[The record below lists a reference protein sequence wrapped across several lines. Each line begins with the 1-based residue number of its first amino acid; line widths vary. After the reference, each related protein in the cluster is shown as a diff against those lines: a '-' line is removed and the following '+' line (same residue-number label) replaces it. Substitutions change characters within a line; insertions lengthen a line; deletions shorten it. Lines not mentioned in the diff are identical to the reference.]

1 MSELDGIKSAAGDYY
16 KWALEAR
23 KKYLLMLQQSDET
36 IAELYIASINRIIQE
51 LKKGENKNLKYLLEV
66 IAKDVDQFNQDLAKA
81 IKFVVENDTENG
93 MYFIKQVSIDVLKEA
108 GVDTVPFIKSME
120 FSRKRAI
127 QTSFAR
133 SFARSHE
140 DGLKLSER
148 IWNIGQHNKKIMSD
162 IVRAGAGEDVVTVAR
177 SLESYVKKGK
187 TSIAANYPNMIKRM
201 ESRIPAN
208 LDYKALRLARTELTA
223 AYGEGVIASAK
234 ATPVV
239 KYVKWVISSSH
250 PRKDICDTN
259 ANGGPNGNGIY
270 EAMSCPIYPAHPNC
284 ICTLQPA
291 PENTTVVVDKLKAWL
306 KNPQSQ
312 PEIEE
317 WYQTHYKMFE

>member
-1 MSELDGIKSAAGDYY
+1 MSELDGIKSAAADYY

-81 IKFVVENDTENG
+81 IKFVVENGTENG

-133 SFARSHE
+133 SHE

-162 IVRAGAGEDVVTVAR
+162 IVRAGAGENVVTVAR

>member
-81 IKFVVENDTENG
+81 IKFVVENGTENG

-133 SFARSHE
+133 SHE

-162 IVRAGAGEDVVTVAR
+162 IVRAGAGENVVTVAR

>member
-81 IKFVVENDTENG
+81 IKFVVENGTENG

-133 SFARSHE
+133 NFARSHE

>member
-51 LKKGENKNLKYLLEV
+51 LKEGENKNLKYLLEV

-81 IKFVVENDTENG
+81 IKFVVENGTENG
-93 MYFIKQVSIDVLKEA
+93 MYFIKQVAIDVLKEA

-127 QTSFAR
+127 QT

-291 PENTTVVVDKLKAWL
+291 PEDTTVVVDKLKAWL

>member
-81 IKFVVENDTENG
+81 IKFVVENGTENG
-93 MYFIKQVSIDVLKEA
+93 MYFIKQVSIDVLKGA

-127 QTSFAR
+127 QT

>member
-51 LKKGENKNLKYLLEV
+51 LKEGENKNLKYLLEV

-81 IKFVVENDTENG
+81 IKFVVENGTENG

-127 QTSFAR
+127 QT

>member
-1 MSELDGIKSAAGDYY
+1 MSELDGIKSASGDYY

-51 LKKGENKNLKYLLEV
+51 LKEGENKNLKYLLEV

-81 IKFVVENDTENG
+81 IKFVVENGTENG

-127 QTSFAR
+127 QT

-291 PENTTVVVDKLKAWL
+291 LENTTVVVDKLKAWL

>member
-1 MSELDGIKSAAGDYY
+1 MSELDGIKSASGDYY

-51 LKKGENKNLKYLLEV
+51 LKEGKNKNLKYLLEV

-81 IKFVVENDTENG
+81 IKFVVENGTENG

-127 QTSFAR
+127 QT

>member
-1 MSELDGIKSAAGDYY
+1 
-16 KWALEAR
+16 
-23 KKYLLMLQQSDET
+23 
-36 IAELYIASINRIIQE
+36 
-51 LKKGENKNLKYLLEV
+51 
-66 IAKDVDQFNQDLAKA
+66 
-81 IKFVVENDTENG
+81 
-93 MYFIKQVSIDVLKEA
+93 
-108 GVDTVPFIKSME
+108 
-120 FSRKRAI
+120 
-127 QTSFAR
+127 
-133 SFARSHE
+133 
-140 DGLKLSER
+140 
-148 IWNIGQHNKKIMSD
+148 MSD

-291 PENTTVVVDKLKAWL
+291 PENTTVVVDKLKSL
-306 KNPQSQ
+306 VKKIHNHNQR
-312 PEIEE
+312 
-317 WYQTHYKMFE
+317 

>member
-81 IKFVVENDTENG
+81 IKFVVENSTENG

-127 QTSFAR
+127 QT

>member
-1 MSELDGIKSAAGDYY
+1 MSELDGIKSASGDYY

-51 LKKGENKNLKYLLEV
+51 LKEGENKNLKYLLEV

-81 IKFVVENDTENG
+81 IKFVVENGTENG

-127 QTSFAR
+127 QT
-133 SFARSHE
+133 ARSHE

>member
-81 IKFVVENDTENG
+81 IKFVVENGTENG

-127 QTSFAR
+127 QT

-223 AYGEGVIASAK
+223 AYGEGIIASAK

>member
-1 MSELDGIKSAAGDYY
+1 
-16 KWALEAR
+16 
-23 KKYLLMLQQSDET
+23 
-36 IAELYIASINRIIQE
+36 
-51 LKKGENKNLKYLLEV
+51 
-66 IAKDVDQFNQDLAKA
+66 
-81 IKFVVENDTENG
+81 
-93 MYFIKQVSIDVLKEA
+93 
-108 GVDTVPFIKSME
+108 ME

-127 QTSFAR
+127 QT

-250 PRKDICDTN
+250 PHKDICDTN

>member
-1 MSELDGIKSAAGDYY
+1 MSELDGIKSASGDYY

-51 LKKGENKNLKYLLEV
+51 LKEGENKNLKYLLEV

-81 IKFVVENDTENG
+81 IKFVVENGTENG

-127 QTSFAR
+127 QT

-317 WYQTHYKMFE
+317 WYQTYYKMFE

>member
-1 MSELDGIKSAAGDYY
+1 MSELDGIKSASGDYY

-51 LKKGENKNLKYLLEV
+51 LKEGENKNLKYLLEV

-81 IKFVVENDTENG
+81 IKFVVENGTENG

-127 QTSFAR
+127 QT

-291 PENTTVVVDKLKAWL
+291 PEDTTVVVDKLKAWL
-306 KNPQSQ
+306 KKPQSQ

>member
-81 IKFVVENDTENG
+81 IKFVVENGTENG

-120 FSRKRAI
+120 FSCKRAI
-127 QTSFAR
+127 QT

>member
-1 MSELDGIKSAAGDYY
+1 MSELDGIKSASGDYY

-51 LKKGENKNLKYLLEV
+51 LKEGENKNLKYLLEV

-81 IKFVVENDTENG
+81 IKFVVENGTENG

-127 QTSFAR
+127 QT

-306 KNPQSQ
+306 KNPRSQ

>member
-1 MSELDGIKSAAGDYY
+1 
-16 KWALEAR
+16 
-23 KKYLLMLQQSDET
+23 
-36 IAELYIASINRIIQE
+36 
-51 LKKGENKNLKYLLEV
+51 
-66 IAKDVDQFNQDLAKA
+66 
-81 IKFVVENDTENG
+81 
-93 MYFIKQVSIDVLKEA
+93 
-108 GVDTVPFIKSME
+108 ME
-120 FSRKRAI
+120 FNRKRAVQI
-127 QTSFAR
+127 
-133 SFARSHE
+133 SFARSHKN
-140 DGLKLSER
+140 GLKLSER
-148 IWNIGQHNKKIMSD
+148 IWNVGQHNKKIMSD
-162 IVRAGAGEDVVTVAR
+162 IVRAGVGEDVVTVAR

-187 TSIAANYPNMIKRM
+187 TSISANYPNMMKRM
-201 ESRIPAN
+201 GSRIPTN
-208 LDYKALRLARTELTA
+208 LDYNALRLARTELTA

-259 ANGGPNGNGIY
+259 ATGGTNGNGIY

-291 PENTTVVVDKLKAWL
+291 PEDTTVVVNKLKAWL

>member
-81 IKFVVENDTENG
+81 IKFVVKNGTENG

-127 QTSFAR
+127 QT

>member
-81 IKFVVENDTENG
+81 IKFVVENGTENG

-127 QTSFAR
+127 QT

-291 PENTTVVVDKLKAWL
+291 PENTTVVVDKLKSWL

>member
-81 IKFVVENDTENG
+81 IKFVVENGTENG

-127 QTSFAR
+127 QT

-201 ESRIPAN
+201 DSRIPAN

>member
-81 IKFVVENDTENG
+81 IKFVVENGTENG

-127 QTSFAR
+127 QT

-223 AYGEGVIASAK
+223 AYGSGVIASAK

>member
-81 IKFVVENDTENG
+81 IKFVVENGTENG

-127 QTSFAR
+127 QT

>member
-1 MSELDGIKSAAGDYY
+1 MSELDGIKSTSGDYY

-51 LKKGENKNLKYLLEV
+51 LKEGENKNLKYLLEV

-81 IKFVVENDTENG
+81 IKFVVENGTENG

-127 QTSFAR
+127 QT

>member
-51 LKKGENKNLKYLLEV
+51 LKEGENKNLKYLLEV

-81 IKFVVENDTENG
+81 IKFVVENGTENG

-127 QTSFAR
+127 QT

-223 AYGEGVIASAK
+223 AYGEGVITSAK

-291 PENTTVVVDKLKAWL
+291 PEDTTVVVDKLKAWL

>member
-1 MSELDGIKSAAGDYY
+1 MSELDGIKSASGDYY

-51 LKKGENKNLKYLLEV
+51 LKEGENKNLKYLLEV

-81 IKFVVENDTENG
+81 IKFVVENGTENG

-127 QTSFAR
+127 QT

-291 PENTTVVVDKLKAWL
+291 PEDTTVVVDKLKAWL

>member
-81 IKFVVENDTENG
+81 IKFVVENGTENG

-120 FSRKRAI
+120 FNRKRAVQI
-127 QTSFAR
+127 
-133 SFARSHE
+133 SFARSHK

-148 IWNIGQHNKKIMSD
+148 IWNVGQHNKKIMSD
-162 IVRAGAGEDVVTVAR
+162 IVRAGVGEDVVTVAR

-187 TSIAANYPNMIKRM
+187 TSISTNYPNMMKRIG
-201 ESRIPAN
+201 SRIPAN
-208 LDYKALRLARTELTA
+208 LDYNALRLARTELTA

-259 ANGGPNGNGIY
+259 ATGGTNGNGIY

>member
-81 IKFVVENDTENG
+81 IKFVVENGTENG

-127 QTSFAR
+127 QT

-223 AYGEGVIASAK
+223 AYGEGIIASAK

-291 PENTTVVVDKLKAWL
+291 PEDTTVVVDKLKAWL

>member
-51 LKKGENKNLKYLLEV
+51 LKEGENKNLKYLLEV

-81 IKFVVENDTENG
+81 IKFVVENGTENG

-127 QTSFAR
+127 QT

-187 TSIAANYPNMIKRM
+187 TSIVANYPNMIKRM

-250 PRKDICDTN
+250 PRKDVCDTN

>member
-81 IKFVVENDTENG
+81 IKFVVENGTENG

-133 SFARSHE
+133 SFAHSHE

>member
-1 MSELDGIKSAAGDYY
+1 MSELDGIKSASGDYY

-81 IKFVVENDTENG
+81 IKFVVENGTENG

-127 QTSFAR
+127 QT

>member
-81 IKFVVENDTENG
+81 IKFVVENGTENG

-120 FSRKRAI
+120 FSRKRVI
-127 QTSFAR
+127 QT

>member
-66 IAKDVDQFNQDLAKA
+66 IAKDVDQFNKDLAKA
-81 IKFVVENDTENG
+81 IKFVVENGTENG

-127 QTSFAR
+127 QT

-291 PENTTVVVDKLKAWL
+291 PEDTTVVVDKLKAWL

>member
-1 MSELDGIKSAAGDYY
+1 M
-16 KWALEAR
+16 
-23 KKYLLMLQQSDET
+23 
-36 IAELYIASINRIIQE
+36 
-51 LKKGENKNLKYLLEV
+51 NKNLKYLLEV

-81 IKFVVENDTENG
+81 IKFVVENGTENG

-127 QTSFAR
+127 QT

-259 ANGGPNGNGIY
+259 ATGGPNGNGIY

>member
-51 LKKGENKNLKYLLEV
+51 LKEGENKNLKYLLEV

-81 IKFVVENDTENG
+81 IKFVVENGTENG

-127 QTSFAR
+127 QT

-291 PENTTVVVDKLKAWL
+291 PEDTTVVVDKLKAWL

>member
-1 MSELDGIKSAAGDYY
+1 MSELDGIKSASGDYY

-51 LKKGENKNLKYLLEV
+51 LKEGENKNLKYLLEV

-81 IKFVVENDTENG
+81 IKFVVENGTENG

-133 SFARSHE
+133 SYE